1 MKKKWGVFTKI
12 FEKFEFR
19 KKKIP
24 PKMRQNLRKNDF
36 CPIFCN
42 KLHFFM
48 SNLNSECSQLS
59 FDIHI
64 AHIGQKLVKVRFLPM
79 IFSRSDK
86 ATSAPPYG
94 QSMKH
99 RIGFKVSTGR

>member
-1 MKKKWGVFTKI
+1 MKKKLGGVYKI
-12 FEKFEFR
+12 FR
-19 KKKIP
+19 KICVSNKPIP
-24 PKMRQNLRKNDF
+24 PKMRQNLGKNNF
-36 CPIFCN
+36 RPIFCN

-48 SNLNSECSQLS
+48 SNFNSECSQLS